1 MTSRYNIIVLESM
14 TKYLE
19 EIMKKVLK
27 GFAVAVS
34 CAAIA
39 FLFVFSVWLFF
50 IIPSLD
56 GYYAVFV
63 FLGDILILTVELFAM
78 YCLGKG

>member
-1 MTSRYNIIVLESM
+1 
-14 TKYLE
+14 
-19 EIMKKVLK
+19 MKKVVR

-39 FLFVFSVWLFF
+39 FLFVLSVWLFF
-50 IIPSLD
+50 VIPSLS

-63 FLGDILILTVELFAM
+63 FLGDILILAAELFAM